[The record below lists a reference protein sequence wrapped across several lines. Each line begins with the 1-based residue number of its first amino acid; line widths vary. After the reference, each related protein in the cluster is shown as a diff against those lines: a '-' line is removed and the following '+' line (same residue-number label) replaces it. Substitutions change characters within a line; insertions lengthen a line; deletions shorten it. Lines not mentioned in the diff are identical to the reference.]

1 MKGRM
6 LYVLLVLLLAVSIVG
21 PAVAQEPAGD
31 PVRVGVAT
39 EVTARRR

>member
-31 PVRVGVAT
+31 PCGSVWRL
-39 EVTARRR
+39 R